1 MTDRNDLVERL
12 DLIRRDIAEL
22 AEQVEAGEVDEAT
35 AERLRAGYEEELA
48 EVEERLSALP
58 EDAETVGPVDE
69 PVEESPRVGAS
80 PKRVLIGAGIL
91 LAAFTAVLVM
101 VTTSADRTPTQP
113 AAAGTMPQSADFAEM
128 EQAVAAN
135 PDVIGMRMALA
146 DLYFEHQDYSNALNH
161 YLTILDQNPTPE
173 EASHALARVGWLAYA
188 TEQNDAAVNYL
199 NQALEMNPDN
209 LEAKLFLGAVDFY
222 GLGDAESAI
231 PLFEEVLAQPD
242 LPPSLRSEVEAALD
256 EARTAAGS

>member
-1 MTDRNDLVERL
+1 MADRSDLVERR
-12 DLIRRDIAEL
+12 DLVRRDISEL
-22 AEQVEAGEVDEAT
+22 AEQVAAGEIDEAT
-35 AERLRAGYEEELA
+35 AERLRAGYETELA
-48 EVEERLSALP
+48 DIEQRLGALP
-58 EDAETVGPVDE
+58 DE
-69 PVEESPRVGAS
+69 PDSDTQEEAVLEETPRTGAS

-91 LAAFTAVLVM
+91 IAAFSAILVL

-113 AAAGTMPQSADFAEM
+113 AAAGTMPQTADFTQM

-135 PDVIGMRMALA
+135 PEVIGMRMALA

-188 TEQNDAAVNYL
+188 TDQNEVAADYL

-231 PLFEEVLAQPD
+231 PLFEEVLAQSD
-242 LPPSLRSEVEAALD
+242 LPASLRSEVEAALD
-256 EARTAAGS
+256 EARAAVGS